1 MGEKINLSCAAVT
14 DFNEQSPGPEK
25 TLRFPA
31 HGAKNKVKLKAFF
44 DKNQGER
51 QNFQLHFQKTLG
63 SAQ

>member
-44 DKNQGER
+44 ESFLTKN
-51 QNFQLHFQKTLG
+51 LG
-63 SAQ
+63 P